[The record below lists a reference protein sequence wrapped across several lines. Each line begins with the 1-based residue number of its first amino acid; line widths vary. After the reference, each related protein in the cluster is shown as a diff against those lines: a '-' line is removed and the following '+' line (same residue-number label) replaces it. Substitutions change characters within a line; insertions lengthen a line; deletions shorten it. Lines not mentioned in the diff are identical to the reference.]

1 MAKLVMRREGTRL
14 TCPSI
19 SWAEMLMELPEG
31 VDLNV
36 TATRARSV
44 RQNGTYWGLL
54 TFVVDQG
61 PEWMSR
67 QWPTKDELSD
77 ALQLETGFVRQ
88 IKLAS
93 GLIYAV
99 PASKSFEEMSQEKF
113 NGYFEAAHKKLI
125 EWCNYDPLPLYT
137 QWLQDR
143 HGRLAA

>member
-1 MAKLVMRREGTRL
+1 MAKLVMRREGARL
-14 TCPSI
+14 TCPSA
-19 SWAEMLMELPEG
+19 SWAELLMELPEG

-54 TFVVDQG
+54 AFVVEHG
-61 PEWMSR
+61 PEWMSG

-88 IKLAS
+88 IKLGS

-113 NGYFEAAHKKLI
+113 NAYFSKAHSKLI
-125 EWCNYDPLPLYT
+125 EWFDYDPLPLYQ
-137 QWLQDR
+137 QWLQER
-143 HGRLAA
+143 YWRTAA